1 MHEEEDDPVE
11 SCYDCS
17 RGDDSDWE
25 MAVAVIS
32 TLVFSV
38 LLGGITLLAIRHH
51 NNSKSS
57 CQKPFTNYLHFY

>member
-25 MAVAVIS
+25 IAVAVIS
-32 TLVFSV
+32 TLVFNV
-38 LLGGITLLAIRHH
+38 LLGVITLLAIRHH
-51 NNSKSS
+51 IKLKENSDGDTGTSNN
-57 CQKPFTNYLHFY
+57 